1 MTVVGVVL
9 VFVAAVVIPI
19 VTVLTLNR
27 FRGDLGNMDQ
37 TPPDMRRAD
46 DGLDKNA
53 AGGPAMT
60 WLWPP
65 K

>member
-1 MTVVGVVL
+1 VSVLGLVV
-9 VFVAAVVIPI
+9 VFVAVVLIPI
-19 VTVLTLNR
+19 LTVLALNR
-27 FRGDLGNMDQ
+27 FRGELGNMDQ
-37 TPPDMRRAD
+37 TPSDMRRAD